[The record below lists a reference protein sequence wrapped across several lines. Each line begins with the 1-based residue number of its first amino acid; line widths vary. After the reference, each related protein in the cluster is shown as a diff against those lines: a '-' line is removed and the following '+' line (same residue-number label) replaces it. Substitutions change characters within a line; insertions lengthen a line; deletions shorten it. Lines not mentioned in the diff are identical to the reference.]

1 MATKFNGFVNSKT
14 LSEALTSSATDGKL
28 YFPTDSDAIVENGKM
43 HGGGRLLSHSW
54 SGFVRSSNSASGSDF
69 VLFKVVPLDTTRCW
83 TVKFELNGYY
93 NSSYQQQHIIE
104 ITGFGGS
111 TPNIHATTFNN
122 STSPADTSV
131 FNQLI
136 TYTKVADAYV
146 GIGTSNVVS
155 YSSSRTVRITLLD
168 YSNCSVT
175 LNDAP
180 ANTDYS
186 TYANGRTR
194 TACNIYAKG
203 ETTYNG
209 FTIGSLGIS
218 NNYLQTSGSYLAASS
233 VSVGSADK
241 LDGYHA
247 TGLLENLSNSGNNI
261 SIKVGGT
268 TKTLTPAYAT
278 SASKLS
284 TARTINGVSF
294 DGSQNVTG
302 AFTSGLYEANLQWGG
317 KNFNKSY
324 GPIDAAMVPELG
336 ANRFAF
342 GKVAGITIE
351 YSRDAGATWTDY
363 VSSDKY
369 KIALFS
375 YHGYSHYVI
384 GKSSESQVADANCLL
399 RVTLKFPDFGLYTTL
414 NKFVIYCS
422 TSGSSGCWCTIDG
435 STKANPTTFVT
446 FANKVNI
453 DGWGGYNV
461 INTSEI
467 TTYSNHTSQ
476 YETLRFT
483 FGCTSHTS
491 TQYVGLGILDIFGY
505 GGVGW
510 STPSNMAN
518 TGHLYSYDASQSA
531 TFPAQLTATSLIK
544 SGGTSSQF
552 LKADGSVDSNSYA
565 PKATTLSGYGIT
577 DGVNTVTTSGS
588 GNAVTT
594 ASVSGHTLTLTKGTT
609 FLTSHQ
615 DISGKSNT
623 SHTHSVKINGV
634 TKTIAASGGTAV
646 DLGTY
651 LTSHQDLS
659 AYAKTTDV
667 DTKLATK
674 AASSHTHDD
683 RYFTET
689 EVTNKLSDK
698 LSKGRMVDI
707 TASSTEVGVTPFN
720 VHAFKSAGYP
730 LYTDPEFGSGN
741 NSVNI
746 YNNAANG
753 TVTITRGKATDFGL
767 NDSGNATGYVL
778 KINCTGTASPGYGGF
793 YQSISSRANA
803 IFVQIFRAKVPTGYI
818 LGTASNSMGTSY
830 TDRFLTSVLGTGKWE
845 WYARIYHCGATG
857 TFSTGGHVYI
867 YRNGTDVA
875 EPTTSSPLVWY
886 LSYCNCID
894 ITTGN
899 YDGLRTR
906 YSDSATKATQDGSGN
921 VITSTYAKTSHTHT
935 SSQVTGL
942 ATVATSGKY
951 SDLTGTPTI
960 DSALSSTSTNAVQ
973 NKAIN
978 TALAGKVDLTASGV
992 STAINKLGVGTAT
1005 PVDADYYVCQYASG
1019 GTTTTSYH
1027 RRPLSSLWNWIKS
1040 KLATVATSG
1049 SYSDLK
1055 NKPTIPVVDSI
1066 ISATSTNAIQ
1076 NKTVYSAFNELSFV
1090 YDLNCTGYTL
1100 PCSEEDNSDLY
1111 DEVTSA
1117 INDGKIIRVICT
1129 PTDESGP
1136 IIFQAINITNGTYDG
1151 CPSLTIDAGL
1161 DGSENYWT
1169 IYKSI

>member
-28 YFPTDSDAIVENGKM
+28 YFPTDSDAIIENGKM

-54 SGFVRSSNSASGSDF
+54 SGFVRSSTSASGSDF
-69 VLFKVVPLDTTRCW
+69 VLFRVVPLDTTRCW

-122 STSPADTSV
+122 STSPTDTSV

-136 TYTKVADAYV
+136 TYTKAADAYV

-186 TYANGRTR
+186 TYATGRTR

-278 SASKLS
+278 SSSKLS

-294 DGSQNVTG
+294 DGSKNVTG
-302 AFTSGLYEANLQWGG
+302 AFTDGLYESYIKWGG
-317 KNFNKSY
+317 QNLGNEMSPF
-324 GPIDAAMVPELG
+324 DAAIFQN

-342 GKVAGITIE
+342 MNPNAITVEYSIDSGTTWSDYGATDAQKTAVFTYGVSDSVVFKIGKSTTKTEHEKKLLRITIE
-351 YSRDAGATWTDY
+351 PKVANIYCQLRKFAILLGTYGSDGCYLDIDGATNG
-363 VSSDKY
+363 
-369 KIALFS
+369 A
-375 YHGYSHYVI
+375 
-384 GKSSESQVADANCLL
+384 
-399 RVTLKFPDFGLYTTL
+399 
-414 NKFVIYCS
+414 
-422 TSGSSGCWCTIDG
+422 
-435 STKANPTTFVT
+435 PTTWVKLLDHMLVGGWEGW
-446 FANKVNI
+446 NIVNT
-453 DGWGGYNV
+453 D
-461 INTSEI
+461 I
-467 TTYSNHTSQ
+467 TTYWASNTGQ
-476 YETLRFT
+476 YKYIRFT
-483 FGCTSHTS
+483 FGCTSTRSGTTATGLCVRNILGFSEQCWSYGS
-491 TQYVGLGILDIFGY
+491 TMGTFNRPYTINAYKQV
-505 GGVGW
+505 
-510 STPSNMAN
+510 
-518 TGHLYSYDASQSA
+518 
-531 TFPAQLTATSLIK
+531 TFPAQLTATSLVK

-577 DGVNTVTTSGS
+577 DGVNTVTTNGS

-689 EVTNKLSDK
+689 EVINLVKAEITSALEVSKVMSYTGTFDPSTGMITSLVSAWDGNEYIAVGYSLLNDVIWSEIGESSYVGMLFMASTSGTWDGSTYGMGDSILLTAAPDEEETMPKYITLQTNVESRIAKNTADIATNKANIATNTANIETLKGYHNTPTYELTTSGDYDYLYNFRILELTRTNTNLPASCAFRCEIKAVDMAMLTRVIEGTLITDGSTCKLLFKCLSNPDDG
-698 LSKGRMVDI
+698 LGGLDYDI
-707 TASSTEVGVTPFN
+707 TNNILWVIEGNNEEDSYAYTIKTTILSQFN
-720 VHAFKSAGYP
+720 CTAT
-730 LYTDPEFGSGN
+730 LTMLDEGSGSSETTYPFSSDASICEDN
-741 NSVNI
+741 HGIV
-746 YNNAANG
+746 G
-753 TVTITRGKATDFGL
+753 LTITR
-767 NDSGNATGYVL
+767 Y
-778 KINCTGTASPGYGGF
+778 
-793 YQSISSRANA
+793 
-803 IFVQIFRAKVPTGYI
+803 
-818 LGTASNSMGTSY
+818 
-830 TDRFLTSVLGTGKWE
+830 
-845 WYARIYHCGATG
+845 
-857 TFSTGGHVYI
+857 
-867 YRNGTDVA
+867 
-875 EPTTSSPLVWY
+875 
-886 LSYCNCID
+886 
-894 ITTGN
+894 
-899 YDGLRTR
+899 
-906 YSDSATKATQDGSGN
+906 
-921 VITSTYAKTSHTHT
+921 
-935 SSQVTGL
+935 
-942 ATVATSGKY
+942 
-951 SDLTGTPTI
+951 
-960 DSALSSTSTNAVQ
+960 
-973 NKAIN
+973 
-978 TALAGKVDLTASGV
+978 
-992 STAINKLGVGTAT
+992 
-1005 PVDADYYVCQYASG
+1005 G
-1019 GTTTTSYH
+1019 GTTLPNYETWDQSYY
-1027 RRPLSSLWNWIKS
+1027 NAIKT
-1040 KLATVATSG
+1040 AMQR
-1049 SYSDLK
+1049 
-1055 NKPTIPVVDSI
+1055 NQPISI
-1066 ISATSTNAIQ
+1066 ICKATRSAEFGTTYHVVKIEEG
-1076 NKTVYSAFNELSFV
+1076 KE
-1090 YDLNCTGYTL
+1090 
-1100 PCSEEDNSDLY
+1100 EEDPGVGNYRYYYKLY
-1111 DEVTSA
+1111 S
-1117 INDGKIIRVICT
+1117 
-1129 PTDESGP
+1129 
-1136 IIFQAINITNGTYDG
+1136 YDG
-1151 CPSLTIDAGL
+1151 RYYMVW
-1161 DGSENYWT
+1161 SETY
-1169 IYKSI
+1169 YE

>member
-54 SGFVRSSNSASGSDF
+54 SGFVRSSNAASGSDF

-122 STSPADTSV
+122 STSPTDTSV

-136 TYTKVADAYV
+136 TYTKAADAYV

-186 TYANGRTR
+186 TYATGRTR

-278 SASKLS
+278 SSSKLS

-294 DGSQNVTG
+294 DGSKNVTG
-302 AFTSGLYEANLQWGG
+302 AFTDGLYESYIKWGG
-317 KNFNKSY
+317 QNLGNEMSPF
-324 GPIDAAMVPELG
+324 DAAIFQN

-342 GKVAGITIE
+342 MNPNAITVEYSIDSGTTWSDYGATDAQKTAVFTYGVSDSVVFKIGKSTTKTEHEKKLLRITIE
-351 YSRDAGATWTDY
+351 PKVANIYCQLRKFAILLGTYGSDGCYLDIDGATNG
-363 VSSDKY
+363 
-369 KIALFS
+369 A
-375 YHGYSHYVI
+375 
-384 GKSSESQVADANCLL
+384 
-399 RVTLKFPDFGLYTTL
+399 
-414 NKFVIYCS
+414 
-422 TSGSSGCWCTIDG
+422 
-435 STKANPTTFVT
+435 PTTWVKLLDHMLVGGWEGW
-446 FANKVNI
+446 NIVNT
-453 DGWGGYNV
+453 D
-461 INTSEI
+461 I
-467 TTYSNHTSQ
+467 TTYWASNTGQ
-476 YETLRFT
+476 YKYIRFT
-483 FGCTSHTS
+483 FGCTSTRSGTTATGLCVRNILGFSEQCWSYGS
-491 TQYVGLGILDIFGY
+491 TMGTFNRPYTINAYKQV
-505 GGVGW
+505 
-510 STPSNMAN
+510 
-518 TGHLYSYDASQSA
+518 
-531 TFPAQLTATSLIK
+531 TFPAQLTATSLVK

-577 DGVNTVTTSGS
+577 DGVNTVTTNGS

-753 TVTITRGKATDFGL
+753 TVTITRGKATAFGL
-767 NDSGNATGYVL
+767 NNSGNATGYVL

-803 IFVQIFRAKVPTGYI
+803 VFVQIFRAKVPTGYQ

-845 WYARIYHCGATG
+845 WYARICHCGATG
-857 TFSTGGHVYI
+857 TFSAGGHVYI
-867 YRNGTDVA
+867 YSNDTDVA

-992 STAINKLGVGTAT
+992 STAINKLDVGTAT
-1005 PVDADYYVCQYASG
+1005 PTDADYYVCQYASG

-1076 NKTVYSAFNELSFV
+1076 NKTVYSAFKELSFV

-1136 IIFQAINITNGTYDG
+1136 IIFQAINITNDTYDG